1 MRTGVWKDQE
11 SWQLHSCVLSK
22 ETDRSPAETAVWQ
35 RFTDGAAHQCPLGPA
50 EADPVPEV
58 KGGSEQSPFSEKGEI
73 TTGIHVQ
80 V

>member
-22 ETDRSPAETAVWQ
+22 ETDRSPAETAVW
-35 RFTDGAAHQCPLGPA
+35 RHFTESAAHQSLLGPA
-50 EADPVPEV
+50 EADLVPEV
-58 KGGSEQSPFSEKGEI
+58 KEGSERSPFSEKGEI
-73 TTGIHVQ
+73 TTGIHMQ